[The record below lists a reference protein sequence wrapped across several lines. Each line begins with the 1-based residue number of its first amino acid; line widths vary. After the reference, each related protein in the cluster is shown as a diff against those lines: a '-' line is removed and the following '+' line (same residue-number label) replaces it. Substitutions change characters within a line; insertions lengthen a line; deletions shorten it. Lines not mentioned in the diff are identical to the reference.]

1 MRRKHKC
8 RLAVAREA
16 VSAYSLPVIVARQHF
31 PQPKHLAEANPEG
44 FPARHAKG
52 QEAHFHCRNNSN
64 LISSCSSLDS
74 KAPDASSAPFGG
86 HSCAAQPAT
95 TKLPARTSAPPR
107 TN

>member
-31 PQPKHLAEANPEG
+31 PQPEHLAEANPEG

-52 QEAHFHCRNNSN
+52 QEAHFHCRKQFKSYFIMLQSRQQGPGSEFRALWRPLSRGSN
-64 LISSCSSLDS
+64 PRY
-74 KAPDASSAPFGG
+74 KP
-86 HSCAAQPAT
+86 
-95 TKLPARTSAPPR
+95 PART
-107 TN
+107 